1 MSNSTPVRSRPA
13 STPATEDETP
23 AVQHLPEPWAPGNR
37 IPSLPIGIAIL
48 AVLIAILGVVTLL
61 AGALFLLN
69 AYLGNVVPLTL
80 LIVRSVD
87 PLGAA
92 ILVLLG
98 AILLAVATAL
108 WRQESWA
115 LWTTIV
121 VVFLTLAYLF
131 FTDSI
136 TVLFVLFLLLFMYL
150 FSVRRH
156 FY

>member
-1 MSNSTPVRSRPA
+1 MSSSVPGRPKPAAA
-13 STPATEDETP
+13 SAGEAPPD
-23 AVQHLPEPWAPGNR
+23 VQHLPAPWTPGNVV
-37 IPSLPIGIAIL
+37 PSLPIGIAIL
-48 AVLIAILGVVTLL
+48 SVVIAILGVVTLL

-69 AYLGNVVPLTL
+69 AYLGNLVPISL

-108 WRQESWA
+108 WRQETWA

>member
-1 MSNSTPVRSRPA
+1 MSSSVPVRPKPA
-13 STPATEDETP
+13 ATPNGDAPP
-23 AVQHLPEPWAPGNR
+23 AVGHLPAPWAPGNVV
-37 IPSLPIGIAIL
+37 PSLPIGIAIL

-69 AYLGNVVPLTL
+69 AYFGNLVPISL

-98 AILLAVATAL
+98 AVLLAVATAL
-108 WRQESWA
+108 WRQETWA

>member
-1 MSNSTPVRSRPA
+1 M
-13 STPATEDETP
+13 
-23 AVQHLPEPWAPGNR
+23 
-37 IPSLPIGIAIL
+37 
-48 AVLIAILGVVTLL
+48 
-61 AGALFLLN
+61 FLLN
-69 AYLGNVVPLTL
+69 AYLGNVVPISL

-98 AILLAVATAL
+98 AVLLAVATAL
-108 WRQESWA
+108 WRQETWA

>member
-1 MSNSTPVRSRPA
+1 MSNSGHVRPRPSAA
-13 STPATEDETP
+13 SAAEAPAE
-23 AVQHLPEPWAPGNR
+23 VQHLPMPWSPGN
-37 IPSLPIGIAIL
+37 IVPSLPVGIAIL

-69 AYLGNVVPLTL
+69 AYLGNVVPISL

-98 AILLAVATAL
+98 AVLLAVATAL
-108 WRQESWA
+108 WRQETWA

>member
-1 MSNSTPVRSRPA
+1 MSSSGPVRPRAAAA
-13 STPATEDETP
+13 SAGADAPPVVE
-23 AVQHLPEPWAPGNR
+23 HLPEPWAPGNV

-69 AYLGNVVPLTL
+69 AYAGNVVPLTL

-98 AILLAVATAL
+98 AILLAVATSL
-108 WRQESWA
+108 WRQETWA